1 MATTLPLGIY
11 DILEKKLGRDDA
23 REIGKAIE
31 FSFKAIESKGE
42 DVALQKKLELKDEL
56 TKELA
61 SKADVLLVKTEL
73 RAEIDKLRVEVKGE
87 IDKFR
92 VEVRAEID
100 KFRIELEAKMRIY
113 FLILLFT
120 IILLNP
126 KSTELLSKLLS
137 LLK

>member
-1 MATTLPLGIY
+1 MPTTLPLEIY
-11 DILEKKLGRDDA
+11 DILERKVGRDDA

-31 FSFKAIESKGE
+31 FSFEAIERKAE
-42 DVALQKKLELKDEL
+42 DVALQKKFELRDDL

-73 RAEIDKLRVEVKGE
+73 KSEIDKLRVELRAEIDKLRVEVRGE
-87 IDKFR
+87 IDKL
-92 VEVRAEID
+92 
-100 KFRIELEAKMRIY
+100 RIELESKMRIY

-126 KSTELLSKLLS
+126 KSTELISKLLS
-137 LLK
+137 VLK